1 MFSSVLSKALVL
13 AVVPAGRANDSDPT
27 GEMPEQ
33 FHLSYAPQR
42 SGMWVTWVVP
52 EATTSSSTTAHG
64 IPTAATSQ
72 AAVGPPLC
80 MVATSAEGTTPP
92 ASVLADTKTYTDNAA
107 GCRSDKAYGGPCVPW
122 AGKIHSALVTLPP
135 AGTTVRYSCGV
146 QGGVMSAWRNFT
158 SPQLDGDTVS
168 FGLLGD
174 QGTSM
179 RNINGGMERYN
190 HTYPGAIF
198 VRDELMSAGLDFV
211 HVFGDIAYANG
222 NQPVWDGYGRDME
235 PLLSHTPALFS
246 PGNHDGEFTFG
257 NSYDNAGEGGGDSG
271 VGYAMRFPGPG
282 PAVVFNSPHTGKFNS
297 TSLYWS
303 VDAGPVHLVATAGV
317 LGFEKGTAQY
327 EWLESDLATANT
339 AASRSKRPWI
349 IVTGSS
355 MPMIQKL
362 CLCSL
367 PLCLLITSDRRG
379 ARAGT
384 AARRATGP
392 TGDRHAGLGGA
403 VGALRDT
410 FHRRNTRPAWTLS
423 RAAMQRAGRAWS
435 SGAPTELSTGRQSRA
450 SSPMNHPSSLPGTPA
465 ALKPGPASSRPVR
478 PRVPHAQGLAAV
490 WEHLLL
496 RHARVPLSLDAR
508 TEPLQPEALHAVL
521 QPLVCCPCG
530 HQRGAVTATL
540 SPARLLRKTPDN
552 FSWYRSA
559 SCSTSSVTKK
569 AHLCA
574 TRAAAS
580 STIVPMACCSGASG
594 SFTTRSTGSFWTRS
608 FSCSASRTDKC
619 PSCTSSTTLP
629 LRLWSL

>member
-13 AVVPAGRANDSDPT
+13 AVVPAGRANDSDPA

-52 EATTSSSTTAHG
+52 EATTSSST
-64 IPTAATSQ
+64 S
-72 AAVGPPLC
+72 AVGPPLC

-92 ASVLADTKTYTDNAA
+92 ASVLANTKTYTDNAA
-107 GCRSDKAYGGPCVPW
+107 GCRSDKAYGGPCVSW

-179 RNINGGMERYN
+179 RNTNGGMERYN

-282 PAVVFNSPHTGKFNS
+282 PEVVFNSPHTGKFNS

-355 MPMIQKL
+355 MPMRQYVCVVRL
-362 CLCSL
+362 CVS
-367 PLCLLITSDRRG
+367 
-379 ARAGT
+379 
-384 AARRATGP
+384 
-392 TGDRHAGLGGA
+392 
-403 VGALRDT
+403 
-410 FHRRNTRPAWTLS
+410 
-423 RAAMQRAGRAWS
+423 
-435 SGAPTELSTGRQSRA
+435 
-450 SSPMNHPSSLPGTPA
+450 
-465 ALKPGPASSRPVR
+465 
-478 PRVPHAQGLAAV
+478 
-490 WEHLLL
+490 
-496 RHARVPLSLDAR
+496 
-508 TEPLQPEALHAVL
+508 
-521 QPLVCCPCG
+521 
-530 HQRGAVTATL
+530 
-540 SPARLLRKTPDN
+540 
-552 FSWYRSA
+552 
-559 SCSTSSVTKK
+559 
-569 AHLCA
+569 
-574 TRAAAS
+574 
-580 STIVPMACCSGASG
+580 
-594 SFTTRSTGSFWTRS
+594 
-608 FSCSASRTDKC
+608 
-619 PSCTSSTTLP
+619 
-629 LRLWSL
+629 